1 MTPQV
6 LAAVLADM
14 KKRHAKL
21 EKELSDPK
29 IYSDRFRC
37 RSLSRERGRLENFFH
52 LYDDWSRALR
62 ELSENHELLQTE
74 QDEELRQLISA

>member
-1 MTPQV
+1 MTPQD

-14 KKRHAKL
+14 KNRHAEL
-21 EKELSDPK
+21 EKQLSDPK

-52 LYDDWSRALR
+52 LYDDWSRSEEHTS
-62 ELSENHELLQTE
+62 ELQSP
-74 QDEELRQLISA
+74 S